1 MRFSRA
7 VFSCYIFE
15 GYGQTES
22 TSATSVSHP
31 VVCSL
36 LLSKIYSKHMLS
48 YSSIYCMSYHYEW
61 KIMMKNEFFTYN
73 DNT

>member
-31 VVCSL
+31 VVCIKL
-36 LLSKIYSKHMLS
+36 LLSTLLIEAVGIIFQK
-48 YSSIYCMSYHYEW
+48 
-61 KIMMKNEFFTYN
+61 N
-73 DNT
+73 DNTSTL